1 MTACSRGI
9 RAMKFAIALF
19 SPPHAP
25 ASRRALRFAEA
36 VLASGHEIVRLFF
49 YRDGVYNASCA
60 MVAPQDELDMAAQWR
75 AFVAEHRLDSV
86 VCIAAALR
94 RGVLNA
100 EEARRYEREKKTR
113 CSHGGLANTDGTR
126 ASRHPLL
133 KGRNRCLKC
142 LRCLRCLRCLTPRVP
157 PVAEARPRRFDQ
169 RLAGWQQP
177 RSGQRVSRC
186 CFP

>member
-1 MTACSRGI
+1 
-9 RAMKFAIALF
+9 MKFAIALF

-75 AFVAEHRLDSV
+75 AFVAEHRLDGV

-100 EEARRYEREKKTR
+100 EEARRYEREAISTGAPWELSGLGQLHEAAQLADR
-113 CSHGGLANTDGTR
+113 LVCFGGD
-126 ASRHPLL
+126 
-133 KGRNRCLKC
+133 
-142 LRCLRCLRCLTPRVP
+142 
-157 PVAEARPRRFDQ
+157 
-169 RLAGWQQP
+169 
-177 RSGQRVSRC
+177 
-186 CFP
+186 